1 MKFDSKIEILA
12 SIRQN
17 CSLVPI
23 AAGQFRALRGRVAG
37 LHYWFHE
44 ENGSSFFE
52 LLKRNS
58 IEQLID
64 VRLNNVSQL
73 AGFSKR
79 DDLRYFLK
87 EICDA
92 EYLHEPLFAPT
103 QPMLDAYKKSNSG
116 WDEYAQR
123 FLELMASRHIE
134 SAISPLLFDRR
145 SVLLCSELKAEH
157 CHRKLVLDYLQ
168 SKWNGIEV
176 VHL

>member
-1 MKFDSKIEILA
+1 MQVYTIGFTKKT
-12 SIRQN
+12 
-17 CSLVPI
+17 
-23 AAGQFRALRGRVAG
+23 AAQ
-37 LHYWFHE
+37 
-44 ENGSSFFE
+44 FFE
-52 LLKRNS
+52 LLKSNS

-92 EYLHEPLFAPT
+92 EYLHESLLAPT

-116 WDEYAQR
+116 WDEYAQK
-123 FLELMASRHIE
+123 FLALMASRHIE
-134 SAISPLLFDRR
+134 SAISPRLFDRR
-145 SVLLCSELKAEH
+145 SVLLCSEVKAEH

-168 SKWNGIEV
+168 LKWNGIEV